1 MHAPPDL
8 IVRGLALDSRKV
20 EEGFLFFALP
30 GEKEDGGEF
39 IAEAKARGAVCAVC
53 EHPPET
59 EIPYI
64 LVPDAHKALALCA
77 AVWYGTP
84 AGKLT
89 VVGVT
94 GTNGKTTTTYLIKQ
108 LLERTKGAKVGLIG
122 TNQNLISDKTIP
134 TDRPTR

>member
-39 IAEAKARGAVCAVC
+39 IAEAKAHGAACAVC

-77 AVWYGTP
+77 AVW
-84 AGKLT
+84 
-89 VVGVT
+89 
-94 GTNGKTTTTYLIKQ
+94 
-108 LLERTKGAKVGLIG
+108 
-122 TNQNLISDKTIP
+122 
-134 TDRPTR
+134 

>member
-39 IAEAKARGAVCAVC
+39 IAEAKARGATCAVC

-64 LVPDAHKALALCA
+64 LVPDADETDLHSE
-77 AVWYGTP
+77 AVW
-84 AGKLT
+84 
-89 VVGVT
+89 
-94 GTNGKTTTTYLIKQ
+94 
-108 LLERTKGAKVGLIG
+108 
-122 TNQNLISDKTIP
+122 
-134 TDRPTR
+134 

>member
-39 IAEAKARGAVCAVC
+39 IAEAKARGAACAVC
-53 EHPPET
+53 EHLPET

-77 AVWYGTP
+77 AVWY
-84 AGKLT
+84 LS
-89 VVGVT
+89 
-94 GTNGKTTTTYLIKQ
+94 LIH
-108 LLERTKGAKVGLIG
+108 I
-122 TNQNLISDKTIP
+122 
-134 TDRPTR
+134 